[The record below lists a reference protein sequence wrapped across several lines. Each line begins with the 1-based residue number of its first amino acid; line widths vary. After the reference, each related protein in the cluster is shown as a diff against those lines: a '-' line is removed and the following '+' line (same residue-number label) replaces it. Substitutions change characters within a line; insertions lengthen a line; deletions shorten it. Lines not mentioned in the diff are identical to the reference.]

1 MTPAERRK
9 RRAVIVRRQTARAQA
24 QSVRETGRRRRP
36 VQTDDLDE
44 VVGEDALLVDLPESL
59 LG

>member
-1 MTPAERRK
+1 
-9 RRAVIVRRQTARAQA
+9 
-24 QSVRETGRRRRP
+24 